1 MLCRLLFLPFYF
13 VFLLSPVHAASFTP
27 EGDIIGAVT
36 HYIVEK
42 NDNLYEIARR
52 FDIGI
57 VEMLTANPG
66 VDPWLP
72 PEDKVLVIADMHVLP
87 AAPRRGIVINL
98 SELRL
103 FYYTGDGKVLSF
115 PIGIGSEG
123 WQTPLGATKV
133 LRKREDPPWLPPPS
147 IRAENPDLPELVPP
161 GPDNP
166 LGKFAIYL
174 GFRGILIH
182 GTNRPYGV
190 GKRSSHGCI
199 RLYPEDIAV
208 LYAAVKTGT
217 PVMIIDTPYKLG
229 WRGKNL
235 FLEVTPTQS
244 DADVIAEYGRTAPLR
259 IPEIYDVIRKMTA
272 ENTAGSAYVHWFNVE
287 EAIERRSGIPFE
299 IGHKP

>member
-1 MLCRLLFLPFYF
+1 MMPSRLLICALYFAFLMHP
-13 VFLLSPVHAASFTP
+13 AQAGAFTP
-27 EGDIIGAVT
+27 NGDIIGEIT
-36 HYIVEK
+36 HYIVEEK
-42 NDNLYEIARR
+42 DNLYEIARR

-57 VEMLTANPG
+57 VEMLAANPD

-72 PEDKVLVIADMHVLP
+72 PADKVLLITDIHVLP
-87 AAPRRGIVINL
+87 AAPRKGIVINL

-103 FYYTGDGKVLSF
+103 FYYNKDGKVLSF

-123 WQTPLGATKV
+123 WQTPLGATKI
-133 LRKREDPPWLPPPS
+133 LRKREDPSWLPPPS
-147 IRAENPDLPELVPP
+147 IRAENHDLPELVPP

-166 LGKFAIYL
+166 LGKFALYL
-174 GFRGILIH
+174 GFKGILIH

-217 PVMIIDTPYKLG
+217 PVTIIDTPFKLG
-229 WRGKNL
+229 WRGNDL

-244 DADVIAEYGRTAPLR
+244 EADLIAEYRRPEPLR
-259 IPEIYDVIRKMTA
+259 IPEIYDAIRDA
-272 ENTAGSAYVHWFNVE
+272 ASQNVE
-287 EAIERRSGIPFE
+287 IYWFKAAETAARRSGIPIV
-299 IGHKP
+299 IGKKY